1 MAIFRCNKCAL
12 LQEQADSLIGQ
23 NYACPNCGNL
33 APVYNAM
40 FFIEKLLDKYFQ
52 AQREVIRLKSPA
64 QKEGATPKLSTSPAA
79 PADFDVFNTDHLAS
93 EVQHGPIV
101 DWFGRKQIKVQAN
114 MRGVDTTGF
123 FDEVAMG
130 IGQNLPVLKEV
141 LEKLRWAQQWNSG
154 FAPWPVP
161 RPETWPTRWLPMRRR
176 RGT

>member
-64 QKEGATPKLSTSPAA
+64 QKEGATPKSFTEAA
-79 PADFDVFNTDHLAS
+79 QA
-93 EVQHGPIV
+93 
-101 DWFGRKQIKVQAN
+101 GR
-114 MRGVDTTGF
+114 
-123 FDEVAMG
+123 
-130 IGQNLPVLKEV
+130 L
-141 LEKLRWAQQWNSG
+141 
-154 FAPWPVP
+154 
-161 RPETWPTRWLPMRRR
+161 
-176 RGT
+176 

>member
-79 PADFDVFNTDHLAS
+79 PADFDVFNTDHLAGDCFQRIDS
-93 EVQHGPIV
+93 DRVLGRACITSG
-101 DWFGRKQIKVQAN
+101 GRKL
-114 MRGVDTTGF
+114 VD
-123 FDEVAMG
+123 
-130 IGQNLPVLKEV
+130 
-141 LEKLRWAQQWNSG
+141 
-154 FAPWPVP
+154 
-161 RPETWPTRWLPMRRR
+161 
-176 RGT
+176 